1 MGSEN
6 PPLHIFLFPF
16 IAHGH
21 IIPTIDMAKLF
32 ADRGVQATIITTP
45 LNSPIISKSLQSF
58 NTLIQIKTIEFPC
71 VQVGFPQ
78 GFENMNSIPSPD
90 LIPKFFEATA
100 LLQEPLEQILQQSVP
115 DCLIADMFFPWATD
129 SAAKFGIPA
138 ILFHGTGFFSLCA
151 SECLR
156 LHRPYD
162 HVSSD
167 SETFVIP
174 NLPGEITMTRS
185 QVPDFLKYNE
195 DTIISRLLIAS
206 KEAELTSYGV
216 IVNSFYELEKDYAD
230 HYRNFLGRK
239 AWHIGPLTLFN
250 TKIEKKTEVQEHDC
264 LKWLDTKKPKSVVY
278 VCFGSTTSFPEY
290 QLREI
295 AMGLEA
301 SGQQFI
307 WIVRKPKKDE
317 HYREEE
323 QEWLPRGFEKR
334 MEGKGLIIRGW
345 APQVKILENRAIG
358 AFVTH
363 CGWNSTLESMSEGVP
378 MVTWP
383 VFAEQFYNEKLV
395 TEVLKI
401 GVRVGATKWMRMMGD
416 RDCINWEAIEKAVNR
431 VMEGE
436 EAEEMRNR
444 AKVLALK
451 AGKAVEK
458 GGSSYSDL
466 NSLIQDLSRR
476 RRQLEEI
483 KC

>member
-6 PPLHIFLFPF
+6 RPLHIFLFPF

-45 LNSPIISKSLQSF
+45 VNSPIISKSLQSF
-58 NTLIQIKTIEFPC
+58 NTLIQIQTIDFPC
-71 VQVGFPQ
+71 AQVGFPQ
-78 GFENMNSIPSPD
+78 GYENMNSIPSPD
-90 LIPKFFEATA
+90 LIHKFFEATT
-100 LLQEPLEQILQQSVP
+100 LLQDPLEQILQQSLP
-115 DCLIADMFFPWATD
+115 DCLVADMFFPWATN

-138 ILFHGTGFFSLCA
+138 ILFHGTGFFSLCT

-167 SETFVIP
+167 SEPFFIP
-174 NLPGEITMTRS
+174 NLPGGITMTRS
-185 QVPDFLKYNE
+185 QVPDFLKYKE

-239 AWHIGPLTLFN
+239 AWHVGPLTLFN
-250 TKIEKKTEVQEHDC
+250 TKTEEKTEVQEHDC
-264 LKWLDTKKPKSVVY
+264 FKWLDTKKPKSVVY
-278 VCFGSTTSFPEY
+278 VCFGSITSFPES

-295 AMGLEA
+295 AKGLEA

-307 WIVRKPKKDE
+307 WVVRKPKKDE
-317 HYREEE
+317 QHQEEE
-323 QEWLPRGFEKR
+323 EEWLPRGFEKR

-363 CGWNSTLESMSEGVP
+363 CGWNSTLESVSEGVP

-401 GVRVGATKWMRMMGD
+401 GVRVGATKWMRMMGVRD
-416 RDCINWEAIEKAVNR
+416 RINWEAIEKAVNR

-451 AGKAVEK
+451 ARKAVEK
-458 GGSSYSDL
+458 GGSSYSDM